1 MAHGSGWAISLCAS
15 TSDPSSTIPL
25 VVVLSLL
32 SEFVSCWLDKHCN
45 DRDRSRLHL
54 VGKWSEPFLAGSISL
69 YFNKIIYVLQK
80 ISIALRDVGLWDRLQ
95 PSVIHNLVL
104 ILSPAVV
111 CLCLYFIKADCSK

>member
-15 TSDPSSTIPL
+15 TSEPSSTIPL

-32 SEFVSCWLDKHCN
+32 LEFVSCWLDKHCN